1 MKKDN
6 LPDPGSIEAPG
17 KAPGSGPAGG
27 GAGRPPGLP
36 GPPGGPPGMAG
47 GDIPW
52 PALMVL
58 VIGGFMA
65 ILDGSIVNVALPK
78 LMAIFNVSADSIQWV
93 MTAYLLV
100 SGVVV
105 PITGYLSDRFG
116 SKKMYIFSL
125 AVFTAGSAVCAL
137 AWSNNSLVAARVLQA
152 LGGGMML
159 PVSMSIIYMIVPRD
173 KIGLAM
179 GVWGIS
185 AMAAPTI
192 GPTLGGYLVDHLGWE
207 WIFTVNI
214 PVGVVAVFLSAI
226 ILDETPRRGSL
237 KLDLL
242 GAVTSGLGCFAVLLA
257 LSQGQD
263 KGWTS
268 LYIVNLFIFSAFCFI
283 LFIMW
288 ELITPQPLLDLRL
301 LKNRTF
307 SASLAAMSIATVGLF
322 SAIFL
327 IPLYCQTILG
337 YTPMQTGL
345 LLMPMAMMS
354 GVMMPISGRL
364 FDKIGAAPLC
374 LVGMTI
380 TAITTYQ
387 LHTISYDTSYSELQW
402 LLVKRAFGLGMAIM
416 PMSTAGMNTIP
427 FFLVARATAL
437 NNLVRQISASFGI
450 AFLTYV
456 MLHRQDYHAAWLSE
470 TVNYS
475 SPASVSAISK
485 VQAVLS
491 QAGLGPQSAALG
503 APGVISMILHRE
515 AFISGIADAFIVAAF
530 IVALAIPLGFLFTKK
545 AVENE
550 SKKQYKQFAHLAPP
564 GMGGPPGKGGPPGAG
579 GPAGTGGPPGSGGPP
594 VIGN

>member
-1 MKKDN
+1 
-6 LPDPGSIEAPG
+6 
-17 KAPGSGPAGG
+17 
-27 GAGRPPGLP
+27 
-36 GPPGGPPGMAG
+36 
-47 GDIPW
+47 
-52 PALMVL
+52 
-58 VIGGFMA
+58 
-65 ILDGSIVNVALPK
+65 
-78 LMAIFNVSADSIQWV
+78 
-93 MTAYLLV
+93 
-100 SGVVV
+100 
-105 PITGYLSDRFG
+105 
-116 SKKMYIFSL
+116 
-125 AVFTAGSAVCAL
+125 
-137 AWSNNSLVAARVLQA
+137 
-152 LGGGMML
+152 
-159 PVSMSIIYMIVPRD
+159 
-173 KIGLAM
+173 
-179 GVWGIS
+179 
-185 AMAAPTI
+185 
-192 GPTLGGYLVDHLGWE
+192 
-207 WIFTVNI
+207 
-214 PVGVVAVFLSAI
+214 
-226 ILDETPRRGSL
+226 
-237 KLDLL
+237 
-242 GAVTSGLGCFAVLLA
+242 
-257 LSQGQD
+257 
-263 KGWTS
+263 
-268 LYIVNLFIFSAFCFI
+268 
-283 LFIMW
+283 
-288 ELITPQPLLDLRL
+288 
-301 LKNRTF
+301 
-307 SASLAAMSIATVGLF
+307 
-322 SAIFL
+322 
-327 IPLYCQTILG
+327 
-337 YTPMQTGL
+337 MQTGL

-491 QAGLGPQSAALG
+491 QAGLGPQSAATG